1 MTGPDGLVDALA
13 ALAPGLA
20 WLAGRRPPSRATAR
34 ARPRPPAPRRPPR
47 AGAPRNLRGAPGRR
61 GRAGPCEVAGGWGLG
76 LLALVLGGLAGCAAV
91 HRPVLDP
98 APGHHV
104 VLGRL
109 DLSRFEVPEG
119 ILEIVREDGTFE
131 EAVRAGELRR
141 EFALTL
147 PPGRYRVVRLRAFR
161 DGRAVPTQAVWDL
174 EATFEVGGAPAVY
187 VGTLEVTAAPG
198 SRPRL
203 RVLDQYADTLGVLRG
218 QYADLPAAVARR
230 LMVVGP

>member
-1 MTGPDGLVDALA
+1 MTALA
-13 ALAPGLA
+13 SATAVPGPAPAPGVPGA
-20 WLAGRRPPSRATAR
+20 EASRGCGDPGHPGSARRWRSGARGPGPPWA
-34 ARPRPPAPRRPPR
+34 
-47 AGAPRNLRGAPGRR
+47 
-61 GRAGPCEVAGGWGLG
+61 LG
-76 LLALVLGGLAGCAAV
+76 LLALALGALAGCAAV
-91 HRPVLDP
+91 RRPALDP
-98 APGHHV
+98 PPGHHV
-104 VLGRL
+104 VVGRL

-147 PPGRYRVVRLRAFR
+147 PPGRYRVLRLRAFR
-161 DGRAVPTQAVWDL
+161 DGRVVPTQAVWDL

-218 QYADLPAAVARR
+218 QYADLPAAVARQ